1 MKARITIELAC
12 EECKGRLNYHND
24 STIVKCGTLKCK
36 MRGVE
41 FLSPTIQLEPVVNKA
56 SAEAEAKKAAT
67 VAKRKA
73 TMEANKLA
81 KESGTGVADEEQT
94 SATG

>member
-24 STIVKCGTLKCK
+24 SAIVKCGTLKCK

-56 SAEAEAKKAAT
+56 SAEAETKTAAT

-73 TMEANKLA
+73 TMAANKLA
-81 KESGTGVADEEQT
+81 KEAGTGVADDQT

>member
-24 STIVKCGTLKCK
+24 SAIVKCGTLKCK

-56 SAEAEAKKAAT
+56 SAEAEAKTAAT

-73 TMEANKLA
+73 TMAANKLA
-81 KESGTGVADEEQT
+81 KEAGTGVADDQA

>member
-24 STIVKCGTLKCK
+24 SAIVKCGTLKCK

-56 SAEAEAKKAAT
+56 AQEAEDKKAAT

-73 TMEANKLA
+73 TIAANKLA
-81 KESGTGVADEEQT
+81 EKSDKGV
-94 SATG
+94 S

>member
-24 STIVKCGTLKCK
+24 SAIVKCGTLKCK

-56 SAEAEAKKAAT
+56 SAEAEAKTAAT

-73 TMEANKLA
+73 TMAANKLA
-81 KESGTGVADEEQT
+81 KEAGTGVADDQT

>member
-24 STIVKCGTLKCK
+24 SAIVKCGTLKCK

-41 FLSPTIQLEPVVNKA
+41 FLSPTIQLEPVVNK
-56 SAEAEAKKAAT
+56 EAEAKKAAT
-67 VAKRKA
+67 VEKRKA
-73 TMEANKLA
+73 TIAANKLA
-81 KESGTGVADEEQT
+81 KESGEGAADDQT
-94 SATG
+94 STTG

>member
-24 STIVKCGTLKCK
+24 SAIVKCGTLKCK

-41 FLSPTIQLEPVVNKA
+41 FLSPTIQLEPVVDK
-56 SAEAEAKKAAT
+56 EKEAKTAAT

-73 TMEANKLA
+73 TMEANKAA
-81 KESGTGVADEEQT
+81 KEADTGVADEEQA

>member
-24 STIVKCGTLKCK
+24 SAIVKCGTLKCK

-41 FLSPTIQLEPVVNKA
+41 FLSPTIQLGPVVNKA

-81 KESGTGVADEEQT
+81 KEADTGVADDQA
-94 SATG
+94 SATA

>member
-24 STIVKCGTLKCK
+24 STVVKCGTLKCK

-41 FLSPTIQLEPVVNKA
+41 FLSPTIELEPVVNKA
-56 SAEAEAKKAAT
+56 SEEAEAKKAAT

-73 TMEANKLA
+73 TMEANKAA
-81 KESGTGVADEEQT
+81 KLLTGGEADEKQA
-94 SATG
+94 SAAG